1 MAIFEQET
9 SRSGDA
15 ATRALSVTTV
25 GTDFVEKVY
34 QNIAQVYDYT
44 YGPTLHPG
52 RLEAIK
58 KMRIRPGTEVLEVG
72 VGTGINL
79 ALYPKHVR
87 ASPASICRAR
97 CSRRRRSASTRRTS
111 ITATS
116 SRWTRRSCQFAD
128 NSFDVVY
135 APYVISVVPDPVA
148 VAREMYRV
156 CRPGGRV
163 VILNHFK
170 SANALMSKFETAIS
184 PMTVHIGFTADLD
197 LPEFLEQADLHAGVD
212 REGERP
218 EDLDAHHGRERLDGA
233 RSSALQHARLQHDEQ
248 SLTPRRPLVPRGL
261 FMFARRWT
269 LRPSTRRSV
278 ASNDRFRLDRQHR
291 QEGDRDRGG
300 HHLVAV
306 HPADRA
312 HRFVERRGH
321 GAAVDVARR
330 AQRFRSEPGFRVEVG
345 FDRASESRRA
355 GHDRRRRETCLGA
368 TERARRVPSRVQ
380 GLRSGRSSK
389 DVQQDISRDFGAVGR
404 PV

>member
-58 KMRIRPGTEVLEVG
+58 KMRIRPGTEILEVG

-79 ALYPKHVR
+79 SLYPK
-87 ASPASICRAR
+87 
-97 CSRRRRSASTRRTS
+97 STSVTGIDLSSKMLAKAQKR
-111 ITATS
+111 IDEKNLDHCNLVEMDATKL
-116 SRWTRRSCQFAD
+116 QFAD

-197 LPEFLEQADLHAGVD
+197 LPGFLEQAELNPVSI
-212 REGERP
+212 EKVN
-218 EDLDAHHGRERLDGA
+218 
-233 RSSALQHARLQHDEQ
+233 
-248 SLTPRRPLVPRGL
+248 VPKI
-261 FMFARRWT
+261 WT
-269 LRPSTRRSV
+269 LITV
-278 ASNDRFRLDRQHR
+278 
-291 QEGDRDRGG
+291 
-300 HHLVAV
+300 V
-306 HPADRA
+306 
-312 HRFVERRGH
+312 
-321 GAAVDVARR
+321 
-330 AQRFRSEPGFRVEVG
+330 
-345 FDRASESRRA
+345 
-355 GHDRRRRETCLGA
+355 
-368 TERARRVPSRVQ
+368 
-380 GLRSGRSSK
+380 K
-389 DVQQDISRDFGAVGR
+389 D
-404 PV
+404 